1 MNFLKF
7 DLIRNKRYFRNVSIL
22 FALLIVLGL
31 VLEFALI
38 NFLSIDSIL
47 SYKMVFDVIL
57 IIFAFAIVSFAIGL
71 IRKDLFT
78 SSSTIVFS
86 LPMGRSKYFTSKLLL
101 LVLVYIYNLIFSLIL
116 LKLLNYQITSDLL
129 YYFFLG
135 LIWFLIFF
143 AISFYGQARNRFT
156 NKNHGNTII
165 ILMIGLILI
174 LGFFICKNY
183 SLVLV
188 ESGIQHALPMNYA
201 FIYPFAIGNLGIYKN
216 ITTLI
221 YYIIVLIGMWTLNTG
236 NLEENLDL

>member
-7 DLIRNKRYFRNVSIL
+7 DLIRNKRYFRNTSIL
-22 FALLIVLGL
+22 FALLIILGL
-31 VLEFALI
+31 ALEFAP
-38 NFLSIDSIL
+38 NSFLSIDSIL
-47 SYKMVFDVIL
+47 SYKLVFNVIL
-57 IIFAFAIVSFAIGL
+57 MIFVFVNVSFSLGI

-78 SSSTIVFS
+78 SSSTIVFN
-86 LPMGRSKYFTSKLLL
+86 LPIGRSKYFTSKLLL
-101 LVLVYIYNLIFSLIL
+101 LVLVYIYNLIFTLIL

-135 LIWFLIFF
+135 LIWYLINF

-156 NKNHGNTII
+156 NKNHGNLLI
-165 ILMIGLILI
+165 ILIIGLVLI
-174 LGFFICKNY
+174 LGFFVCKYY

-188 ESGIQHALPMNYA
+188 ASGIQHALPMNYA
-201 FIYPFAIGNLGIYKN
+201 FIYPFAIGNFGIYKN

-221 YYIIVLIGMWTLNTG
+221 YYIIVLIGMWALNTG